1 MEYNTKMRSRNS
13 NHGFLRGYV
22 ASLGTLQNERWIY
35 LKPFSHTPT
44 NFEKYKGR
52 RSIYFIW
59 FITFRILEPLGPC
72 HDHHF
77 PLVSQPYTICMP
89 FLFVSSYIEEG
100 MIHTRSYP
108 KEMTDY
114 DIPSDLQWKEMVQLG
129 KTIHNNGIVW
139 RTLHFLRGSKKS
151 MIET

>member
-1 MEYNTKMRSRNS
+1 MSLIVIRRDQRPGTVVEVEVAQSIIPKSGPTIQTMVFS
-13 NHGFLRGYV
+13 RGYV
-22 ASLGTLQNERWIY
+22 ASSGALWNERWIS

-72 HDHHF
+72 RDHHF
-77 PLVSQPYTICMP
+77 PLAAQPYTICTP
-89 FLFVSSYIEEG
+89 FMFISSYREEG

-114 DIPSDLQWKEMVQLG
+114 DIPSNLQWKEMV
-129 KTIHNNGIVW
+129 
-139 RTLHFLRGSKKS
+139 
-151 MIET
+151 